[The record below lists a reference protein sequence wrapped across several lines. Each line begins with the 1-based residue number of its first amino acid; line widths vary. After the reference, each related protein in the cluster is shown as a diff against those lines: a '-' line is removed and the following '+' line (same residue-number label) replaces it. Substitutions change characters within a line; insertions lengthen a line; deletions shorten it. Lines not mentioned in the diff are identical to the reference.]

1 MIFNNIDKKLEA
13 LGNNEET
20 KRLADLEEK
29 IKLAKNDSDID
40 LGIAIDQAFDEAVKN
55 GFKGSKI
62 DFIKSAPIKLLRT
75 FLAKGGR
82 IGFASGNGVADGDK
96 EKAALGKR
104 VRELMDEGFEMGEAV
119 RKAMSEGYAKG
130 GRIGKGKE

>member
-20 KRLADLEEK
+20 KRLTDLKKNE
-29 IKLAKNDSDID
+29 LAKNDSDTD

-82 IGFASGNGVADGDK
+82 IGFAGGNGVADGDK

-130 GRIGKGKE
+130 GRIGKRKK

>member
-20 KRLADLEEK
+20 KRLADLKKNE
-29 IKLAKNDSDID
+29 LAKNDSDTD

-82 IGFASGNGVADGDK
+82 IGFASGNGVVDGDK

-130 GRIGKGKE
+130 GRIGKRKK

>member
-20 KRLADLEEK
+20 KRLADLKKNE
-29 IKLAKNDSDID
+29 LAKNKSDID

-130 GRIGKGKE
+130 GRIGKRKK

>member
-20 KRLADLEEK
+20 KRLADLKKNE
-29 IKLAKNDSDID
+29 LAKNDSDTD

-82 IGFASGNGVADGDK
+82 IGFAGGNGVADGDK

-130 GRIGKGKE
+130 GRIGKRKK

>member
-20 KRLADLEEK
+20 KRLTDLKKNE
-29 IKLAKNDSDID
+29 LAKNDSDTD

-130 GRIGKGKE
+130 GRIGKRKK

>member
-1 MIFNNIDKKLEA
+1 MIFNNIDKKLQA

-20 KRLADLEEK
+20 KRLTDLKKNE
-29 IKLAKNDSDID
+29 LAKNKSDMD

-62 DFIKSAPIKLLRT
+62 DFIKSAPIKLLRS

-130 GRIGKGKE
+130 GRIGKRKK

>member
-13 LGNNEET
+13 IGNNEET
-20 KRLADLEEK
+20 KRLADLKKNE
-29 IKLAKNDSDID
+29 LAKNNSDMD

-130 GRIGKGKE
+130 GRIGKRKK